1 LARNGARN
9 VVTETLR
16 LGNTIDAETDGR
28 PNSTATG
35 DGADEDGVTLPRLT
49 IGTTVS
55 LTVAVKAPPETRA
68 HLNAWVDFNRDGDWD
83 DAGERI
89 AENLPVFDG
98 NNFVSLAIPSGL
110 AAGNVFGRF
119 RLTTLAGYG
128 YAGFAADGE
137 VEDYAMPLITPSLPP
152 GGQGLT
158 QAAPGAGS
166 MNLSTGRDVQIAPAG
181 VAKAGLSPEGESSR
195 TGAGVSAP
203 GLVASGTT
211 SASSTSSSGES
222 LDAVTLD
229 RWFQQLGRRR
239 LNGRS

>member
-1 LARNGARN
+1 
-9 VVTETLR
+9 LR

-35 DGADEDGVTLPRLT
+35 DGADEDGVTWSRLT
-49 IGTTVS
+49 IGTTVN

-89 AENLPVFDG
+89 AENLPVFNG
-98 NNFVSLAIPSGL
+98 NNFVSLVIPSGL
-110 AAGNVFGRF
+110 VAGNVFGRF

-152 GGQGLT
+152 GGLGFT
-158 QAAPGAGS
+158 QAAPGVGS
-166 MNLSTGRDVQIAPAG
+166 MNVSTGSMVQGASAG
-181 VAKAGLSPEGESSR
+181 SVKAGFSPEGESSR
-195 TGAGVSAP
+195 TASGVGTLVPVAGGTASAP
-203 GLVASGTT
+203 SMN
-211 SASSTSSSGES
+211 SSGES

-239 LNGRS
+239 TSGRI